1 MSSYTT
7 QETAKWV
14 TKGGIDKDWNAYIAK
29 LNQMGLK
36 DYLKIQTGAFDR
48 YQKALGK

>member
-1 MSSYTT
+1 M
-7 QETAKWV
+7 
-14 TKGGIDKDWNAYIAK
+14 GHKDWNAYIAK